1 MKDEK
6 KVGMF
11 SRFFGGLWNGITA
24 VRTFMLN
31 AIFLLLLIL
40 FISALIPKGQQDF
53 PESTALRIAPSG
65 FLVDQRSTVDPVS
78 QIINRERP
86 QDMETLVRDLVTA
99 INAAKDDDRITAIVL
114 ELENLYGGGIS
125 KLEEVGQALDNFKTS
140 GKTVYAAGDV
150 YSQDQYY
157 LAAFADEIYL
167 NPMGVVGVTGYGVYR
182 NYFKS
187 ALDALSINVHV
198 FKVGKYKDFVEP
210 YIRDDMSEQSR
221 HHTKQWV
228 DELWA
233 NYAQR
238 VETLRG
244 LDSGSLTESLNNMD
258 TLLKANNGSNA
269 ELAKAIGLV
278 DELLP
283 RHKQFQKLSETL
295 GSNEEGDDYQA
306 VDYWYYL
313 DNISKPINP
322 NAGRIGLLVASGN
335 ILDGEQPEG
344 TIGGDT
350 LAGLIQQASEENL
363 AALVLRVDSGGGSA
377 FASEII
383 RQQLLDLQEEIP
395 VIVSMGSVAAS
406 GGYWISASSDE
417 IWANPTTITGSIGV
431 FGAFPTLEDSLDRL
445 GIHTDG
451 LATTALAGSI
461 RLDRALSPMAE
472 SILQQGV
479 DNVYGQF
486 LDIVAAGRESE
497 PDAINEI
504 AQGRVW
510 TGKQALE
517 LGLVDKLGSLEDVI
531 RATAERVDLAE
542 YEVIEIKRQ
551 LSPGELF
558 MLELAN
564 NMDVRFSGVSWLSP
578 LSKTLTH
585 WLRPAINI
593 IDELDAL
600 NDPKGLYTRCL
611 ACQAP

>member
-140 GKTVYAAGDV
+140 GKTVYAVGDV

>member
-140 GKTVYAAGDV
+140 GKTVYAVGDV

-244 LDSGSLTESLNNMD
+244 LDTGSLTESLNNMD

-350 LAGLIQQASEENL
+350 LAGLIQQASEEDL

-486 LDIVAAGRESE
+486 LDIVAAGRKSE

>member
-6 KVGMF
+6 KVGLL

-24 VRTFMLN
+24 VRTFVLN
-31 AIFLLLLIL
+31 ALFVLLLIL
-40 FISALIPKGQQDF
+40 FISALIPKGQEDF
-53 PESTALRIAPSG
+53 PASTALRIAPSG

-78 QIINRERP
+78 QIVNRERP

-140 GKTVYAAGDV
+140 GKSVYAVGDV

-233 NYAQR
+233 SYSQR
-238 VETLRG
+238 VESLRG

-350 LAGLIQQASEENL
+350 LAGLIQQASEEDL

-585 WLRPAINI
+585 WLRPAIDI